1 MRRPQ
6 KKVSGTVSAGRAF
19 VGQKHG
25 TRKRFRTPFFALAA
39 ALILAGCATDR
50 DQRLRDYSSDG
61 LQLFQQG
68 RFQDARESFQAA
80 LALKPDDADLLYNIG
95 QCYDHQG
102 ANDQAEK
109 CYVDCLARASD
120 NVPCRFAL
128 ASLQAR
134 TGRLADAKRMA
145 EAWLAS
151 YPKQADPYALDGY
164 LWHQS
169 GDLPKAH
176 GRLHQALEL
185 DPQNIHALIELGLV
199 YEAMNR
205 PDRAVVLYERVL
217 DRDPNQPDVTRRLNA
232 LMARGVGRPRPE

>member
-1 MRRPQ
+1 MRR
-6 KKVSGTVSAGRAF
+6 AWAI
-19 VGQKHG
+19 
-25 TRKRFRTPFFALAA
+25 LATA
-39 ALILAGCATDR
+39 VVLAGCATDN

-80 LALKPDDADLLYNIG
+80 LALKPDDPDLLYNIG
-95 QCYDHQG
+95 QCYERRG

-109 CYVDCLARASD
+109 CYSDCLARAPD
-120 NVPCRFAL
+120 HVPCRFAL
-128 ASLQAR
+128 AGVQAR
-134 TGRLADAKRMA
+134 TGRLADATRMTQT
-145 EAWLAS
+145 WLAS
-151 YPKQADPYALDGY
+151 RPKQADPYALDGY

-169 GDLPKAH
+169 GNLPNAQ

-185 DPQNIHALIELGLV
+185 DPQNTRALIELGLV

-232 LMARGVGRPRPE
+232 LLAKGAGRPRME